1 MNITQ
6 VNVIFVYNAYQ
17 KIGQKMNKTIFKNE
31 TIYFFS
37 VDHDS
42 IEKEDIPNIQQ

>member
-1 MNITQ
+1 
-6 VNVIFVYNAYQ
+6 
-17 KIGQKMNKTIFKNE
+17 MNKTIFKNE

-42 IEKEDIPNIQQ
+42 IEKEDIPNIQQQLMVKNDLE